1 MHTLKEILAEPQT
14 MYDGGVVRMADG
26 GGVRHLLKDQT
37 GNYGDITS
45 GSTTMKTEEPIWLS
59 PKQLQNIPG
68 AMGEEEFRGDVE
80 GIKYKKLR
88 ESIEEKGYRDYEG
101 NPLTTDP
108 IKINVNAEGKPF
120 ITEGNH
126 RLIEAI
132 ESNRDSIPV
141 EITYLGGSE
150 NIEGQLNPDLL
161 EEGVRVLKG
170 DERGGIRL
178 SPEEWKKLIGY
189 FSRITG
195 KALGPIVGSITGASP
210 AGEGSTIYTKD
221 EFVELLEISK
231 AEKSGYTKDLFHLT
245 ETPEIEEDILQT
257 DASALRSLPQS
268 VIGSDIGIHV
278 TGKKGIN
285 FYTDLLKK
293 RYLERRGFTYEDDI
307 GSKLVD
313 QVEYETSTGLY
324 EKINILP
331 LKGKLDNTITI
342 PDMGSFRTPSQW
354 IKEMSTTLDP
364 FGFPEKDKPE
374 EMAGDLIDKGH
385 FVQLERFGDARKV
398 FPKKSVLEDLNN
410 DIKLWKY
417 IIKGADK
424 HTDLRQDKKEK
435 SWEKFL
441 RNILDRKGADAFSY
455 KNNKETGG
463 ELSYMF
469 LHPEKLK
476 STFAKGFDPTK
487 PELGKYKGGQV
498 IPMYDGGM
506 VQASAK
512 PMYDGGLV

>member
-1 MHTLKEILAEPQT
+1 
-14 MYDGGVVRMADG
+14 
-26 GGVRHLLKDQT
+26 
-37 GNYGDITS
+37 
-45 GSTTMKTEEPIWLS
+45 
-59 PKQLQNIPG
+59 
-68 AMGEEEFRGDVE
+68 
-80 GIKYKKLR
+80 
-88 ESIEEKGYRDYEG
+88 
-101 NPLTTDP
+101 
-108 IKINVNAEGKPF
+108 
-120 ITEGNH
+120 
-126 RLIEAI
+126 
-132 ESNRDSIPV
+132 
-141 EITYLGGSE
+141 
-150 NIEGQLNPDLL
+150 
-161 EEGVRVLKG
+161 
-170 DERGGIRL
+170 
-178 SPEEWKKLIGY
+178 
-189 FSRITG
+189 
-195 KALGPIVGSITGASP
+195 
-210 AGEGSTIYTKD
+210 
-221 EFVELLEISK
+221 
-231 AEKSGYTKDLFHLT
+231 
-245 ETPEIEEDILQT
+245 
-257 DASALRSLPQS
+257 
-268 VIGSDIGIHV
+268 
-278 TGKKGIN
+278 
-285 FYTDLLKK
+285 
-293 RYLERRGFTYEDDI
+293 
-307 GSKLVD
+307 
-313 QVEYETSTGLY
+313 VEYETSTGLY

-354 IKEMSTTLDP
+354 IKKMSTTLDP
-364 FGFPEKDKPE
+364 FVSIKGSNGKLRRYYFPEKDKPE

-410 DIKLWKY
+410 DIELWKY
-417 IIKGADK
+417 IIKGADI

-476 STFAKGFDPTK
+476 STFAEDFDPTK

>member
-1 MHTLKEILAEPQT
+1 M
-14 MYDGGVVRMADG
+14 R
-26 GGVRHLLKDQT
+26 
-37 GNYGDITS
+37 
-45 GSTTMKTEEPIWLS
+45 
-59 PKQLQNIPG
+59 
-68 AMGEEEFRGDVE
+68 
-80 GIKYKKLR
+80 
-88 ESIEEKGYRDYEG
+88 
-101 NPLTTDP
+101 TD
-108 IKINVNAEGKPF
+108 
-120 ITEGNH
+120 
-126 RLIEAI
+126 
-132 ESNRDSIPV
+132 
-141 EITYLGGSE
+141 
-150 NIEGQLNPDLL
+150 
-161 EEGVRVLKG
+161 
-170 DERGGIRL
+170 
-178 SPEEWKKLIGY
+178 
-189 FSRITG
+189 
-195 KALGPIVGSITGASP
+195 
-210 AGEGSTIYTKD
+210 
-221 EFVELLEISK
+221 
-231 AEKSGYTKDLFHLT
+231 
-245 ETPEIEEDILQT
+245 
-257 DASALRSLPQS
+257 S
-268 VIGSDIGIHV
+268 VFGSDIGIHV
-278 TGKKGIN
+278 TDKKGIN
-285 FYTDLLKK
+285 FYTDLIKSK
-293 RYLERRGFTYEDDI
+293 RESWKPFHKPETKEDIDKSSKMRDDLV
-307 GSKLVD
+307 GS
-313 QVEYETSTGLY
+313 LY
-324 EKINILP
+324 EKVNILP

-342 PDMGSFRTPSQW
+342 PDMVSFRTPSQW

-498 IPMYDGGM
+498 IPMYAGGM
-506 VQASAK
+506 VQASAT
-512 PMYDGGLV
+512 PMYDGGLVVTDSLMAHGGQVNIDDFKTPARIDYPIGKEEGERRRTTTPKLEIERKIRENRVKAKLDLERKIKEEEKYIKQIKELGFTTVSAFKKAETEKARKANAAYWKKYGPMGNWKSETIQGRTGTEFVYPPGYSTKFKEGDQKIINEQEPLIKRARYLYNQKMKNKFNLEV